1 MRLARKVLK
10 DGTCVQYMYQDVC
23 WSTWNPG
30 GPAIDENT
38 ASEEA
43 HVRVSEDGGKTWG
56 TPVVIDAGEGNLGV
70 SHGVFLSHD
79 GRLRAFM
86 GSFYDRFQKT
96 HTRAYVLDEA
106 TGEWKPEGVVV
117 ENGFWP
123 HLDTREPVKSPDDH
137 QQAVCRHA
145 LDGPAFPGMH
155 HHGRQLRGM
164 RQTNLPRHLATPEAK
179 LMARLAR

>member
-1 MRLARKVLK
+1 VRLARKVLK

-56 TPVVIDAGEGNLGV
+56 TPVVVDA
-70 SHGVFLSHD
+70 
-79 GRLRAFM
+79 
-86 GSFYDRFQKT
+86 
-96 HTRAYVLDEA
+96 
-106 TGEWKPEGVVV
+106 GEWKPEGVVV